1 MASLSP
7 KTYNPPLTTS
17 EQTKFWLARDI
28 GQVELLRARYIT
40 HSFSRHTHEGFAIGI
55 IEQGAEQFY
64 YRGATHV
71 APAGSIVL
79 INPGEVHTG
88 HAADDDGWVYRML
101 YPEATLLQQ
110 AASEAAGRERG
121 IPYFPQPVIRDA
133 HLTRLIRQLHRTLEQ
148 SDSHLARQAQF
159 LETLVQL
166 VLRHADDRPGLSR
179 PSGPHRAVQQTR
191 AYLEAHFTENVSLAE
206 LTEVAGLSRFH
217 LTRLFRQT
225 LGLPPHA
232 YLTQVRVRKAKGLLT
247 AGLPI
252 AQVAAETG
260 FTDQSHLT
268 RHFKRVVG
276 VTPGQYLLNSKN
288 VQDKSGRRH

>member
-1 MASLSP
+1 MAP
-7 KTYNPPLTTS
+7 T
-17 EQTKFWLARDI
+17 EQTKFWLAQDI

-40 HSFSRHTHEGFAIGI
+40 HAFSRHTHEGFAIGI

-88 HAADDDGWVYRML
+88 HAAGDDGWVYRML
-101 YPEATLLQQ
+101 YPEAGLLQQ
-110 AASEAAGRERG
+110 AASEAAGRDRG
-121 IPYFPQPVIRDA
+121 IPYFPEPVIKDA
-133 HLTRLIRQLHRTLEQ
+133 YLTQLIRNLHRTLEE

-166 VLRHADDRPGLSR
+166 VLHHADDRPGMS
-179 PSGPHRAVQQTR
+179 PINGPHRAVQQAR
-191 AYLEAHFTENVSLAE
+191 AYLEAHFTENITLAE
-206 LTEVAGLSRFH
+206 LTQVAGLSRFH
-217 LTRLFRQT
+217 LTRLFRQA

-232 YLTQVRVRKAKGLLT
+232 YLTQVRVRQAKALLV
-247 AGLPI
+247 ADLPI

-288 VQDKSGRRH
+288 VQDRSTGNH

>member
-1 MASLSP
+1 LDTA
-7 KTYNPPLTTS
+7 TT

-40 HSFSRHTHEGFAIGI
+40 HTFSRHTHEGFAIGI

-79 INPGEVHTG
+79 INPAEVHTG
-88 HAADDDGWVYRML
+88 HAAGDDGWLYRML
-101 YPEATLLQQ
+101 YPEAGLLQQ
-110 AASEAAGRERG
+110 AASEAAGRQRG
-121 IPYFPQPVIRDA
+121 IPYFPEPVIRDA
-133 HLTRLIRQLHRTLEQ
+133 HLTRLIRHLHRTLEQ

-166 VLRHADDRPGLSR
+166 VLRHADDRPSLS
-179 PSGPHRAVQQTR
+179 PATGPHRAVRQAR
-191 AYLEAHFTENVSLAE
+191 AYLEAHFTENVTLAD
-206 LTEVAGLSRFH
+206 LAKIAGLSQFH
-217 LTRLFRQT
+217 LTRLFRQA

-232 YLTQVRVRKAKGLLT
+232 YLTQVRIRKAKGFLT
-247 AGLPI
+247 TGLPI

-268 RHFKRVVG
+268 RHFKRIVG
-276 VTPGQYLLNSKN
+276 VPPGQYILNSKN
-288 VQDKSGRRH
+288 VQDRWAGNR